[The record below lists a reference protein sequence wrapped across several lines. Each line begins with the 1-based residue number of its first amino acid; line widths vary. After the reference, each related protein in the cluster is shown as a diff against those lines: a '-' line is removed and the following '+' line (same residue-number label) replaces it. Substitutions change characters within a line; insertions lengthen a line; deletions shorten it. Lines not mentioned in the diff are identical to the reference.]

1 MRTGFIGASSP
12 IAFDYKV
19 FRKKGKGYPN
29 PILEA
34 PLGLFVMY
42 DELLFLDPVVCPYNM
57 SELEYVR
64 FVSDTKDVSEYIEI
78 FEGKEIPHVGTHYP
92 WKDWQHIAMTIAPFA
107 TIGNHSAVRFHKDW
121 PFPDSR
127 SPKNVILDQVI
138 AQAEKAEPITNT
150 LTDDWLLANVK
161 RVMGLSLTQIALHSK
176 IPNFQSP
183 EGPYVEFIDEVRA
196 SRQVK
201 AFRKKVEEVCGEDK
215 IRDVKEATLTL
226 EEDFNSIRNQALVE
240 KAGIGPVYES
250 AASITLSGASEFV
263 RKIPLLGTVVGLTI
277 DVKDAIQGVRD
288 RKRRGWAALLAEIEE
303 SLERANKKSKQKR
316 P

>member
-19 FRKKGKGYPN
+19 FRKKRKGYPN

-64 FVSDTKDVSEYIEI
+64 FVSDTKDISEYIEI

-92 WKDWQHIAMTIAPFA
+92 WKDWQRIAMIIAPFA
-107 TIGNHSAVRFHKDW
+107 RVDNHSAVRFHQDW
-121 PFPDSR
+121 GVPDSK

-138 AQAEKAEPITNT
+138 GQAEKAEPITNT
-150 LTDDWLLANVK
+150 PTDDWLLANVK
-161 RVMGLSLTQIALHSK
+161 GRMGLSLAQIVLHSK

-183 EGPYVEFIDEVRA
+183 EGPYVEIIDEVRA

-215 IRDVKEATLTL
+215 TRDVKEAALTL
-226 EEDFNSIRNQALVE
+226 EEDFNSFRNQALIE

-250 AASITLSGASEFV
+250 AASITLSVASEFV
-263 RKIPLLGTVVGLTI
+263 RNIALLGTAVGLTI

-288 RKRRGWAALLAEIEE
+288 RKRHGWAALLAEIEE

>member
-12 IAFDYKV
+12 IAFDYKF
-19 FRKKGKGYPN
+19 FRKKRKGYPN

-64 FVSDTKDVSEYIEI
+64 FVSDTKDISEYIEI

-92 WKDWQHIAMTIAPFA
+92 WKDWQRIAMMIAPFA
-107 TIGNHSAVRFHKDW
+107 RVDNHSAVRFHKDW
-121 PFPDSR
+121 GAPDSR

-138 AQAEKAEPITNT
+138 GQAEKAEPITNT
-150 LTDDWLLANVK
+150 PTDDWLLANVK
-161 RVMGLSLTQIALHSK
+161 GRMGLSLAQIVLHSK

-183 EGPYVEFIDEVRA
+183 EGPYVEIIDEVRA

-201 AFRKKVEEVCGEDK
+201 AFRKKVEEVCEEDK
-215 IRDVKEATLTL
+215 TRDVKEAALTL
-226 EEDFNSIRNQALVE
+226 EEDFNSFRNQALIE
-240 KAGIGPVYES
+240 KAGIGPVYDS
-250 AASITLSGASEFV
+250 AASITLSGASEFL
-263 RKIPLLGTVVGLTI
+263 RNIPLLGTAVGLTI